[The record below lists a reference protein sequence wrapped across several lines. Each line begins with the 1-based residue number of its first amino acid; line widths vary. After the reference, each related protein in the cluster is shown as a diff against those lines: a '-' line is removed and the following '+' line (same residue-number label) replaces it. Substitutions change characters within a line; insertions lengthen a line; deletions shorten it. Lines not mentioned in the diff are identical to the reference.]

1 MHRRLVSSKNH
12 DWFILSLILVAL
24 LTLTGCPLSQTASGP
39 TPAGTA
45 ASPQTPVVPGP
56 VAAITGD
63 NELKKAQDI
72 FNEANKLEI
81 PGQSASEAAMAKYR
95 QVVDMVESQVLP
107 KVSRDDLKAQAFA
120 LEAFAKWR
128 LNQPTDAINAA
139 NAGKKL
145 CAGRVSSQRDC
156 AILQMVGGM
165 VVASQEWAK
174 YKDAAN
180 MSQEDVKAF
189 SNHMDAAL
197 NEINPIN
204 GVLAPSNTLAIFAN
218 LEQLLIIREVTGHWV
233 TNFFRDPAVWKPE
246 VLKWL
251 SRVDQIMKKFPE
263 TPYPNQDLTLQL
275 KGEFERLRKKAE
287 APS

>member
-1 MHRRLVSSKNH
+1 MRRHLASSPNH
-12 DWFILSLILVAL
+12 DRFILGLILVAL
-24 LTLTGCPLSQTASGP
+24 LTLTGCPLGQTPTGP
-39 TPAGTA
+39 TAPGTA
-45 ASPQTPVVPGP
+45 ASQQTPPAPGP
-56 VAAITGD
+56 IAVLSGD
-63 NELKKAQDI
+63 SELKKAQDI
-72 FNEANKLEI
+72 FNEANKLEV
-81 PGQSASEAAMAKYR
+81 PGQSASDAALAQYR
-95 QVVDMVESQVLP
+95 QVVDIVENQVLP
-107 KVSRDDLKAQAFA
+107 KVSRDDLKAQAYA
-120 LEAFAKWR
+120 LEAFSKWR
-128 LNQPTDAINAA
+128 LNQPTDAIQAA
-139 NAGKKL
+139 DAGKRL
-145 CAGRVSSQRDC
+145 CAGGVKSQRDC
-156 AILQMVGGM
+156 AILQMVGGL

-233 TNFFRDPAVWKPE
+233 TNFFREPAIWKPE

-251 SRVDQIMKKFPE
+251 SRVDQILKKFPE